1 MSQTKRLSQLFAA
14 ESWLNNYR
22 YLVNADF
29 KAYDFE
35 SLREA
40 LLNYVQVNYPEDFN
54 DFINSSEY
62 VALIDLISYLGQNL
76 AFRADLNLR
85 EAFLETAEVR
95 DNILNN
101 ARQLGY
107 KPFRNTA
114 ARGFLR
120 VEAVTTTQNLYDSK
134 GQNLS
139 GQTIVWA
146 DALNPDFN
154 EQFSLILNEVFNKN
168 NPVGRPISSLVSNG
182 VIRQLYEFDQPDNR
196 TMVAT
201 FDASAKNNNS
211 YPCELVPI
219 ALNTSTG
226 LIEEKSPNPY
236 GYMSMLFNNDGT
248 GYSNLTNGW
257 FFLFNQGTLRYIDYS
272 LPTRIENR
280 VIDIDA
286 FNVNET
292 DVWVQSI
299 DGQGRVIKNWQ
310 QVAAI
315 AGTNVIFNNVDKDE
329 RNIFEVVTRGNDAIS
344 VKFGDGSFG
353 NIPTDNLRI
362 WYRQSANANIT
373 ISGIDVEGLQI
384 PIRYIDSGG
393 FTQDVIFTLSL
404 NQDAIGLA
412 NETITQIKNRASR
425 TAASQDRMITA
436 SDYNTY
442 PEGKVAGVEKIKAIN
457 RVHAGQSVFA
467 DINDPTATY
476 RPVIVLADDAF
487 VYSSEGIGDDT
498 IADDVGT
505 TQIYKWVENALL
517 QRSLHQ
523 FYYRNFS
530 TVTAP
535 ANLQWRLV
543 DTVVGASHGYYTID
557 GTTPIRVGRGTTDQK
572 LRTIRKNTLF
582 KAADGSWHR
591 VLDVYR
597 EGFGVSRNDGT
608 NTGVRANGEG
618 AVFVSG
624 IQESANI
631 IEWFPSLRTSFN
643 PNEKQLIQQV
653 IQDQLNFGLRY
664 DQNLD
669 SWKIINADD
678 LVEEGNFANLP
689 GQNWLIRMKHD
700 VSNNSWVYTYRKDV
714 VVFGSESQLVFHNQR
729 FGTALDQVTRRVIKD
744 SVEILKTNE
753 GVTEK
758 LVFDVADY
766 IVLDDARYD
775 PRRVQLWLPG
785 LSENLVPED
794 PRLFDK
800 LLGTSTIKLKT
811 VEFSDAAGQYTVQ
824 PIADDDKITVPVKED
839 VPGKKDLKVQYNH
852 VPLRDNRINAATTN
866 IIDMFVL
873 TAEYNSLFRN
883 WISGGLKGSMPMAL
897 TSFELEQMM
906 QTIVPFKSVSDT
918 IVFHPTKYKIIFGNG
933 SASKDQAIIR
943 VTKSDGTKVSNAEI
957 RSLVIDAI
965 NGYFSVDNWDFGE
978 SFYFTDMASWVHQRL
993 AGVISSIVLIPKQP
1007 NVGLNHFF
1015 QIKCEEDELLISSAV
1030 VSDVEVITTQQAPLP
1045 SKI

>member
-40 LLNYVQVNYPEDFN
+40 LLNYIQINYPEDFN

-85 EAFLETAEVR
+85 ETFLETAEVR

-120 VEAVTTTQNLYDSK
+120 IEAVTTTQNLYDSK
-134 GQNLS
+134 GQNLA
-139 GQTIVWA
+139 GQTVVWA

-168 NPVGRPISSLVSNG
+168 NPVGRPVSSLTSNG
-182 VIRQLYEFDQPDNR
+182 VSRQLYEFDQPDNR
-196 TMVAT
+196 TMVAA
-201 FDASAKNNNS
+201 FDASAKNNTTYS
-211 YPCELVPI
+211 CEVVPMS
-219 ALNTSTG
+219 LNTETG
-226 LIEEKSPNPY
+226 LIEEKKPNPY
-236 GYMSMLFNNDGT
+236 GYMTMLFNNDGT
-248 GYSNLTNGW
+248 GYSNLSNGW
-257 FFLFNQGTLRYIDYS
+257 FFLFTQGNLRYVDYV

-299 DGQGRVIKNWQ
+299 DGQGRVIKEWT
-310 QVAAI
+310 QVSAI
-315 AGTNVIFNNVDKDE
+315 AGKNVIFNNVDKDE
-329 RNIFEVVTRGNDAIS
+329 RDIFEVVTRGNDAIS
-344 VKFGDGSFG
+344 IKFGDGSFG

-373 ISGIDVEGLQI
+373 ISGIDIEGLQI

-393 FTQDVIFTLSL
+393 FTQDVVFTLSL

-436 SDYNTY
+436 NDYNTY

-487 VYSSEGIGDDT
+487 AYSSQGIGEDT

-505 TQIYKWVENALL
+505 QQVYKWIENALL

-530 TVTAP
+530 TISAP
-535 ANLQWRLV
+535 SNLSWRLV
-543 DTVVGASHGYYTID
+543 DTVIGASHGFFTED
-557 GTTPIRVGRGTTDQK
+557 GSTPIRVGRGTTDQK

-582 KAADGSWHR
+582 KTNDGSWHR
-591 VLDVYR
+591 VLDIYR

-618 AVFVSG
+618 AVFISG
-624 IQESANI
+624 IQESSTI
-631 IEWFPSLRTSFN
+631 VEWFPSLRTNFN
-643 PNEKQLIQQV
+643 PNERQTIQQ
-653 IQDQLNFGLRY
+653 IIKDQLNFGLRY
-664 DQNLD
+664 DQQTD

-678 LVEEGNFANLP
+678 LVEEGEFANLP
-689 GQNWLIRMKHD
+689 GRNWLIRLKHD
-700 VSNNSWVYTYRKDV
+700 ASNNSWVYTFRKDV
-714 VVFGSESQLVFHNQR
+714 VVFGSESQLSFHNQR

-744 SVEILKTNE
+744 SVEILKTNA

-775 PRRVQLWLPG
+775 PKRVQLWLPG

-800 LLGTSTIKLKT
+800 LFGSSTINLKT
-811 VEFSDAAGQYTVQ
+811 VEFADALGQFTVQ
-824 PIADDDKITVPVKED
+824 PIADNDKITVPVKEN
-839 VPGKKDLKVQYNH
+839 VPGKKNLKVQYNH
-852 VPLRDNRINAATTN
+852 VPLRDNRVNAATTN

-873 TAEYNSLFRN
+873 TSEYNALFRN
-883 WISGGLKGSMPMAL
+883 WVASGLKGAMPMAL
-897 TSFELEQMM
+897 TSFELEQLM

-918 IVFHPTKYKIIFGNG
+918 IVFHPTKYKIIFGKGAN
-933 SASKDQAIIR
+933 SKDQAIVR

-957 RSLVIDAI
+957 RSLVIAAI
-965 NGYFSVDNWDFGE
+965 DEYFSVDNWDFGE
-978 SFYFTDMASWVHQRL
+978 SFYFTDMASWVHRKL
-993 AGVISSIVLIPKQP
+993 AGVISSIVLVPKQP
-1007 NVGLNHFF
+1007 GVGLNHFF
-1015 QIKCEEDELLISSAV
+1015 QIKCEEDELLISSAIV
-1030 VSDVEVITTQQAPLP
+1030 TDVEVITTQQAPLP
-1045 SKI
+1045 NKI